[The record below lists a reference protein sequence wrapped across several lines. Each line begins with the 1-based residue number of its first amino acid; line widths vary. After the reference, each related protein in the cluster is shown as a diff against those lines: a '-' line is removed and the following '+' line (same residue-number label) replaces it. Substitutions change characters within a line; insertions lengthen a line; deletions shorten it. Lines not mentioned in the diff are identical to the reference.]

1 MNTFCRYCQKE
12 IPEDSYFC
20 PVCGKKLREKEEKI
34 SLIKEIF
41 IYIICFIFVPFGM
54 HWFFKYVRSADGTKK
69 RVAFMSLVIT
79 LIAVAT
85 TVSVTYNYIQ
95 SIKGYMNAPQFKQFS
110 DLGL

>member
-1 MNTFCRYCQKE
+1 
-12 IPEDSYFC
+12 
-20 PVCGKKLREKEEKI
+20 
-34 SLIKEIF
+34 
-41 IYIICFIFVPFGM
+41 M

-69 RVAFMSLVIT
+69 KVAFMSLVIT

-85 TVSVTYNYIQ
+85 TVNVTYNYIQ